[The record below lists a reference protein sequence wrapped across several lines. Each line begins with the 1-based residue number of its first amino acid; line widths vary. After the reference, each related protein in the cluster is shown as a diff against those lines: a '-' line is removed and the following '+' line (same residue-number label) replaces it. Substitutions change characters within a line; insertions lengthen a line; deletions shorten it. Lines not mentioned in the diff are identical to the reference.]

1 MRLTCCLIFFGVVLV
16 SPWSEERL
24 SVVTEEWA
32 PYNYEDEGLV
42 KGFSVDLIREIA
54 LDLKQPIEIELVPS
68 MRAKAMLEGNPRTM
82 MITMLRTA
90 DRESKYKWIGPLG
103 DTSIYFY
110 QRKNSPLVISSL
122 EDAKKVGS
130 IACRQSGLVY
140 SLLRA
145 AGFTNLEAVATS
157 GQSVYEMLLR
167 GRTDLA
173 VSDSPLGVIYLLKQM
188 NYPLDAVVQTPV
200 KIVELPAY
208 IACSKDIPDSE
219 VELWQ
224 KSLDRLKK
232 SGRFAEIL
240 GSYTR

>member
-42 KGFSVDLIREIA
+42 KGFSVDLLREIA